1 MKKNDP
7 IKDFEQDIESIKRE
21 NLLFKNEFKRF
32 LTEKEPDEWI
42 EEIQIKKKSKKGF
55 FSNLFGFFIKR

>member
-42 EEIQIKKKSKKGF
+42 EEIQIKKKSKKF
-55 FSNLFGFFIKR
+55 KRSRC